1 MAIVFSPRLLLP
13 PLTHD
18 QRFFFILFSFLL
30 ALAIQVADRPYGVVT
45 SFARCAMDDY
55 TYIYISMQVAIL

>member
-1 MAIVFSPRLLLP
+1 MAIVFSPHLLLP
-13 PLTHD
+13 PPTHD
-18 QRFFFILFSFLL
+18 QRFFFSFLFV
-30 ALAIQVADRPYGVVT
+30 LAIQVADRPYGVVT